1 MREVYAAFLGCS
13 EPALIFSW
21 ENHMQ
26 RPALLAG
33 LTLATLLLSATS
45 VCANSPTRISF
56 EIDETFP
63 NDFLTAVC
71 NVPVWVHVEGA
82 GTTTLFHDASSTQLI
97 REFDILPGGL
107 TTTIYSPV
115 QLGGTGKSFTEVTQ
129 SPATFLYP
137 DGTDVGDPA
146 FVILNGVQRTSG
158 PGNPRIVGYQVFEA
172 IIIGV
177 TPDGVPIADPVAL
190 LFQAGQFDLG
200 AVLEARCELLA
211 P

>member
-1 MREVYAAFLGCS
+1 MR
-13 EPALIFSW
+13 
-21 ENHMQ
+21 
-26 RPALLAG
+26 RPSLFAG
-33 LTLATLLLSATS
+33 VTMATLLLSATS
-45 VCANSPTRISF
+45 VCATSPTRISF

-71 NVPVWVHVEGA
+71 NLPVWIHVEGA
-82 GTTTLFHDASSTQLI
+82 GTTTLFHDASATEVI

-115 QLGGTGKSFTEVTQ
+115 QLGGTGKSFTDVTQ
-129 SPATFLYP
+129 SPTTFLYP

-158 PGNPRIVGYQVFEA
+158 PGNPRIVGHQVFEA
-172 IIIGV
+172 VIIGV
-177 TPDGVPIADPVAL
+177 TLDGVPIADPVAL

-200 AVLEARCELLA
+200 AVLEARCALLA